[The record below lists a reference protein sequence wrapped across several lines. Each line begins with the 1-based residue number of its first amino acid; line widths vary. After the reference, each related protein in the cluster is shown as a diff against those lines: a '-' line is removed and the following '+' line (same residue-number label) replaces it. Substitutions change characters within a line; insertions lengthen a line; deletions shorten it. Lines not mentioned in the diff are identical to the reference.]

1 MGEEFELTAKIFS
14 NIVDLIQEM
23 KETCD
28 LHLNVEFKEGVI
40 MESYFS
46 IGVRFGEELQNIAE
60 QINDNDT
67 VC

>member
-1 MGEEFELTAKIFS
+1 
-14 NIVDLIQEM
+14 M

-60 QINDNDT
+60 QTN
-67 VC
+67 VAEGSGPV